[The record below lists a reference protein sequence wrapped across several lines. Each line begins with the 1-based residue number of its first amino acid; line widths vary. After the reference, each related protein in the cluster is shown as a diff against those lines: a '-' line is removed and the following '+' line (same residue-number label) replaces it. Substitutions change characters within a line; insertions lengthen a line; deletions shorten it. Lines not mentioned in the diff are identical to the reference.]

1 MIVIFDKCVI
11 LDSLMDRK
19 PFSDDSNELFKMMA
33 NGVFEGLVSVK
44 TMMDLHYI
52 LKNYTHN
59 EEKTRSLLK
68 KLSTLFEVVSS
79 NTYDCIKSLDS
90 KITDYEDAMMAQ
102 TAESIKADYIITRNI
117 KDFKYSNIKAIN
129 PANFLS
135 VISKQ
140 D

>member
-19 PFSDDSNELFKMMA
+19 PFSDDSNELFK
-33 NGVFEGLVSVK
+33 
-44 TMMDLHYI
+44 
-52 LKNYTHN
+52 
-59 EEKTRSLLK
+59 
-68 KLSTLFEVVSS
+68 
-79 NTYDCIKSLDS
+79 
-90 KITDYEDAMMAQ
+90 MMAQ

-135 VISKQ
+135 IISK
-140 D
+140 